1 MPHAMLL
8 EDHEP
13 CCLVLVEV
21 VRLQGGIVR
30 QIWGAAGAFRQI
42 GHRQSLDD
50 RWAPSNYGPRSSAED
65 CIVYTV
71 KS

>member
-21 VRLQGGIVR
+21 VRLVASGKL
-30 QIWGAAGAFRQI
+30 
-42 GHRQSLDD
+42 LDLVLVLLLLMFLLLLL
-50 RWAPSNYGPRSSAED
+50 RVPTCTVLGP
-65 CIVYTV
+65 
-71 KS
+71 